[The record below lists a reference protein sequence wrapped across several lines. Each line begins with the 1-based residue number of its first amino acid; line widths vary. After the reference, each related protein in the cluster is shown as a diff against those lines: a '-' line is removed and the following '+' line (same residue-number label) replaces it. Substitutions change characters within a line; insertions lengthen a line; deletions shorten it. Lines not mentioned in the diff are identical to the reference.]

1 MKLSYNKLWH
11 TMLDKKVKKKDLE
24 KNAGVTHYSIIQM
37 GKDEPI
43 SLEVLVRICE
53 YLDCDLDDVVEVV
66 PDIENKTSC

>member
-24 KNAGVTHYSIIQM
+24 KNAGVTHYSIIRM

>member
-1 MKLSYNKLWH
+1 
-11 TMLDKKVKKKDLE
+11 MLDKKVKKKDLE